1 MANLAVS
8 GPVWSF
14 TTPAAAG
21 GPLPSG
27 WSHRDIGSV
36 GPAGNATFT
45 SGTFT
50 VAGGGADIWGTA
62 DALHYASQSM
72 TGDGQLIARVATI
85 SSGAA
90 WIKAGVMIRATT
102 ASNSAM
108 AIMLV
113 SKSKG
118 TAFQYR
124 TSNGGATASI
134 AGPGSTAPYY
144 VKIVRAGSTVTGF
157 TSSNGSTWTQVGSAT
172 IALGSTVQIGLA
184 VSSHDSTTHET
195 ATFDGVAR

>member
-1 MANLAVS
+1 
-8 GPVWSF
+8 
-14 TTPAAAG
+14 
-21 GPLPSG
+21 
-27 WSHRDIGSV
+27 
-36 GPAGNATFT
+36 
-45 SGTFT
+45 
-50 VAGGGADIWGTA
+50 
-62 DALHYASQSM
+62 
-72 TGDGQLIARVATI
+72 
-85 SSGAA
+85 
-90 WIKAGVMIRATT
+90 
-102 ASNSAM
+102 M

-134 AGPGSTAPYY
+134 AGPGNTAPYY

-184 VSSHDSTTHET
+184 VSSHDTTTLET
-195 ATFDGVAR
+195 ATFDNVSR